1 MSKHNALNRFG
12 RSGNPAFRNHFNTNQ
27 TIQSNTHQTIDDG
40 SVRNPSYQ
48 SHLHAKQNLS
58 QGTMSLDGTV
68 NKTGILLALC
78 FCGAFFGWNT
88 PYLALPAVLIGF
100 VIALFTIF
108 RPKNAP
114 YTAPAYAAV
123 EGIALGAITMVME
136 VQYPGI
142 GIQAIGLTFGIL
154 ASLLFCYK
162 SGIIK
167 PTENFRLMIF
177 SATMGIAL
185 LYLISFIMSFFGN
198 SIGFIHSNG
207 LMGIGFSLFV
217 VGIASLNLVL
227 DFDFIEEGS
236 EAGLPKYMEWYGAF
250 SLMVTLVWL
259 YLEILRLL
267 AKMRSR

>member
-27 TIQSNTHQTIDDG
+27 TTADN
-40 SVRNPSYQ
+40 SVRKPSYQ
-48 SHLHAKQNLS
+48 NHLHANQGLS
-58 QGTMSLDGTV
+58 EGTMSLDGTV

-78 FCGAFFGWNT
+78 FGGAYFGWNAQA
-88 PYLALPAVLIGF
+88 LVLPAALIGF

-108 RPKNAP
+108 KPKNSP
-114 YTAPAYAAV
+114 YTAPAYALV
-123 EGIALGAITMVME
+123 EGVVLGAITAVAESM
-136 VQYPGI
+136 YPGI

-185 LYLISFIMSFFGN
+185 LYLVSFIMSFFGN

-207 LMGIGFSLFV
+207 IYGIGFSLFV
-217 VGIASLNLVL
+217 VAIASLNLVL

-236 EAGLPKYMEWYGAF
+236 EVGLPKYMEWYGAF

-267 AKMRSR
+267 MKLRSR

>member
-1 MSKHNALNRFG
+1 MSKHDALNRFG
-12 RSGNPAFRNHFNTNQ
+12 RSGNPAFSNHFNTNQ
-27 TIQSNTHQTIDDG
+27 TVADG

-48 SHLHAKQNLS
+48 NQLHTSQSLS
-58 QGTMSLDGTV
+58 EGTMSLDGTV

-78 FCGAFFGWNT
+78 FGGAYFGWNAQA
-88 PYLALPAVLIGF
+88 LILPAALIGF

-108 RPKNAP
+108 RPKNSP
-114 YTAPAYAAV
+114 YTAPAYAVV
-123 EGIALGAITMVME
+123 EGVFLGALTAQFESM
-136 VQYPGI
+136 YPGI

-154 ASLLFCYK
+154 ATLLFCYK
-162 SGIIK
+162 SGIVK
-167 PTENFRLMIF
+167 PTENFRLMIV
-177 SATMGIAL
+177 SATGGIFI
-185 LYLISFIMSFFGN
+185 LYLVNFIMLFFGN

-207 LMGIGFSLFV
+207 VSGIAFSLFV
-217 VGIASLNLVL
+217 VGIAAFNLVL

-267 AKMRSR
+267 AKIRSR